1 MLYILLRE
9 KGLIHWY
16 PPIYA
21 QTLILYTDA
30 PIRLRSIEIIAF
42 VLENSYLTQY
52 RESMSEPS
60 GHEKLAMVILTQF
73 NGYMLTISWTSFANI
88 HGYVRTHP
96 FTQRTN
102 LLCVKGASENASR
115 ASLRMRTYSHYPVR
129 NLSYEPSPRTLA
141 ARNSRRSIP
150 ERHQTPSAQ

>member
-1 MLYILLRE
+1 MLYILLRK

-88 HGYVRTHP
+88 HATSRTHP
-96 FTQRTN
+96 SR
-102 LLCVKGASENASR
+102 NAPI
-115 ASLRMRTYSHYPVR
+115 ALRKRGPLKMQ
-129 NLSYEPSPRTLA
+129 A
-141 ARNSRRSIP
+141 AHHSV
-150 ERHQTPSAQ
+150 

>member
-1 MLYILLRE
+1 MLYILLRK

-88 HGYVRTHP
+88 HGYVKDTSFHATHQ
-96 FTQRTN
+96 F
-102 LLCVKGASENASR
+102 A
-115 ASLRMRTYSHYPVR
+115 LRKRGPLKMQ
-129 NLSYEPSPRTLA
+129 A
-141 ARNSRRSIP
+141 AHHSV
-150 ERHQTPSAQ
+150 

>member
-42 VLENSYLTQY
+42 VL
-52 RESMSEPS
+52 
-60 GHEKLAMVILTQF
+60 G
-73 NGYMLTISWTSFANI
+73 
-88 HGYVRTHP
+88 
-96 FTQRTN
+96 
-102 LLCVKGASENASR
+102 
-115 ASLRMRTYSHYPVR
+115 
-129 NLSYEPSPRTLA
+129 SYEKSV
-141 ARNSRRSIP
+141 IYWK
-150 ERHQTPSAQ
+150 